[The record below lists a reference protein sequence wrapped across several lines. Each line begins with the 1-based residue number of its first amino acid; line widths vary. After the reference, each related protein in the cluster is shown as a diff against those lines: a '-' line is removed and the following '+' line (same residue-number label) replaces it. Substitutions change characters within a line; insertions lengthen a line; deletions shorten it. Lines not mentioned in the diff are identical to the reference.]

1 MSDKIA
7 FRLTN
12 LLMAMAVAAGL
23 SVAPQASSAEH
34 ITISYADWQ
43 LAQDIWG
50 RSLKEAIAEFESQN
64 PGIKVTHDPTALGTR
79 DVKFTTAIRGGAG
92 PDVFALDVN
101 PVKQYIANGWVR
113 DISEFVEKEG
123 GAAFLSDFYPNT
135 LEPVSEDGKIYGIP
149 KNVVAM
155 VLIYNEAM
163 FKDAGV
169 DKAPATWAEFRD
181 VARKLTKA
189 SKAGGPVDQ
198 WGATLVLAKACFDL
212 RFSVVLR
219 GFGGDFLDSSWSKSR
234 LDEPVAK
241 EAFDFVTDMILEDKT
256 MPPGVTQVDCNGARR
271 LLANRKVAMIFG
283 TMWTLPEVNGMNPD
297 LKAWDVLK
305 MAPVPQETVD
315 GEGLRSTLYLKSLF
329 MNPNTKHPEA
339 AWKLIKFL
347 TEKQQMQK
355 WFDDNNMLSARRS
368 VNETYEAIT
377 SSGFAATVTGE
388 IERAAFLP
396 LIPKW
401 PEMLEAF
408 RQNLQSAVAKTKS
421 PDKALADAH
430 QQFQAILARP

>member
-1 MSDKIA
+1 MFGIK
-7 FRLTN
+7 R
-12 LLMAMAVAAGL
+12 AGL
-23 SVAPQASSAEH
+23 TTLLASAAIAASVATAPQQAAAEDV
-34 ITISYADWQ
+34 TISYADWQ

-50 RSLKEAIAEFESQN
+50 RSLKEAMAEFEKQN
-64 PGIKVTHDPTALGTR
+64 LGIKVSYDPTALGTR

-101 PVKQYIANGWVR
+101 PVKQYIENGWVK
-113 DISEFVEKEG
+113 DLSEFIAKEG
-123 GAAFLSDFYPNT
+123 GKNYLSDFYPNS
-135 LEPVSEDGKIYGIP
+135 LEPVTEGGKVYGIP

-155 VLIYNEAM
+155 VMIYNEAM
-163 FKDAGV
+163 FKEAGV
-169 DKAPATWAEFRD
+169 TKVPETWAEFRD
-181 VARKLTKA
+181 ASKKLTKA
-189 SKAGGPVDQ
+189 TQAGGPVDQ

-219 GFGGDFLDSSWSKSR
+219 GFGGDFLDPSWTKSR

-241 EAFDFVTDMILEDKT
+241 EAFKFVTDMILEDKT
-256 MPPGVTQVDCNGARR
+256 MPPGVSQVDCNGARR
-271 LLANRKVAMIFG
+271 LLANRKVGMIFG

-305 MAPVPQETVD
+305 MAHVPQRTVD
-315 GEGLRSTLYLKSLF
+315 DKSLRSTLYLKALF

-347 TEKQQMQK
+347 TEQKQMEK

-368 VNETYEAIT
+368 VNENYKPIT
-377 SSGFAATVTGE
+377 TSPFAATVTKE

-401 PEMLEAF
+401 PELLEAF
-408 RQNLQSAVAKTKS
+408 RQNLQDAVAKTKA
-421 PDKALADAH
+421 PEAALADADK
-430 QQFQAILARP
+430 QFKAILARP

>member
-1 MSDKIA
+1 MLDKLIKCA
-7 FRLTN
+7 ALT
-12 LLMAMAVAAGL
+12 VATATVAGML
-23 SVAPQASSAEH
+23 ATAPVPAKSADVT
-34 ITISYADWQ
+34 ITYADWQ

-50 RSLKEAIAEFESQN
+50 RSLSEAMAEFEKQN
-64 PGIKVTHDPTALGTR
+64 PGIKVTTDPTALSHR

-101 PVKQYIANGWVR
+101 PVKQYITNGWVK
-113 DISEFVEKEG
+113 DLTPFIEAEG
-123 GAAFLSDFYPNT
+123 GEAFLKDFYPNT
-135 LEPVSEDGKIYGIP
+135 LQPVSEDGKFYGIP

-163 FKDAGV
+163 FRDAGI
-169 DKAPATWAEFRD
+169 DKAPETWAEYRE
-181 VARKLTKA
+181 AAKKLTKA
-189 SKAGGPVDQ
+189 TKSGGPVDQ

-219 GFGGDFLDSSWSKSR
+219 GFGGDFLNSDWNESR
-234 LDEPVAK
+234 LGEPAAK
-241 EAFDFVTDMILEDKT
+241 EAFDFVTDIILEDKT
-256 MPPGVTQVDCNGARR
+256 MPPGIAQVDCNGARR
-271 LLANRKVAMIFG
+271 LLANGKVAMIFG

-305 MAPVPQETVD
+305 MAHVPQKTVD
-315 GEGLRSTLYLKSLF
+315 DKSIRSTLYQKTLF
-329 MNPNTKHPEA
+329 MNPNTKNPEA

-347 TEKQQMQK
+347 SEPKQMQR

-368 VNETYEAIT
+368 VNETYDPIT
-377 SSGFAATVTGE
+377 SSPFAATVTKE

-408 RQNLQSAVAKTKS
+408 RQNLQSAVAKQKS
-421 PDKALADAH
+421 PEDALADAH
-430 QQFQAILARP
+430 KQYQAILARP